1 MFRQRFSTIVN
12 RFFSSP
18 GPATVFGFLAMIFAG
33 SGLLLLPQA
42 TTGTGRGL
50 TFVDAL
56 FTSTSSVCV
65 TGLSVTDTGTSFT
78 LFGQTIILT
87 LIQTGGLGIM
97 TLSTLFLMLSGKRL
111 SFSSHTAI
119 RESFTPFQERHP
131 WAILK
136 DIFLFTLVLEGV
148 GAMALF
154 TQFIRTATPSK
165 AFFLSIFHSISAFCN
180 AGFCLFPDSFTAFRS
195 STVVNLTIGFLIIL
209 GGIGFPVMSE
219 LKWRLLR
226 GDRQRSP
233 MSLHSKIALSMTAI
247 LLVSGT
253 LVFLT
258 MESRV
263 TLDRLPWGQR
273 VLASFFMSVNT
284 RTAGFNSLTLEN
296 MANETLFFIIL
307 LMFVGASPGSCGGGI
322 KTTCFASL
330 IALGQSRL
338 KGEKKP
344 NLFGRAIPEQ
354 TIGKAVSI
362 LMVSTVIVCLGTMA
376 LLMTELGDV
385 SHPQSRGMFLE
396 LLFEVVSAFGTVGL
410 STGVTASLTNP
421 GKLLVVTIMFMG
433 RLGPLLIAM
442 AVSRPLR
449 LGYTHAEEDFII
461 G

>member
-1 MFRQRFSTIVN
+1 MI
-12 RFFSSP
+12 
-18 GPATVFGFLAMIFAG
+18 LAGA
-33 SGLLLLPQA
+33 GLLVLPQA
-42 TTGTGRGL
+42 TTGNAKGL
-50 TFVDAL
+50 SFVDAL

-111 SFSSHTAI
+111 SFSGHTAI

-136 DIFLFTLVLEGV
+136 DIFLFTLMLEGM

-154 TQFIRTATPSK
+154 TQFIRTAPPPK

-195 STVVNLTIGFLIIL
+195 SIVINLTIGLLIIL

-219 LKWRLLR
+219 LKWRLVKT
-226 GDRQRSP
+226 DRPRSP
-233 MSLHSKIALSMTAI
+233 MSLHSKIALSMTA
-247 LLVSGT
+247 LLLISGT
-253 LVFLT
+253 LVFLA
-258 MESRV
+258 MESHI
-263 TLDRLPWGQR
+263 TLGQLPWPER
-273 VLASFFMSVNT
+273 ILASFFMSVNA
-284 RTAGFNSLTLEN
+284 RTAGFNTLTLGN

-338 KGEKKP
+338 KGEKQP
-344 NLFGRAIPEQ
+344 NLFGRSIPER
-354 TIGKAVSI
+354 TIARAVSI
-362 LMVSTVIVCLGTMA
+362 LMVSTLIVCLGTMT

-385 SHPQSRGMFLE
+385 SHPESRGMFLE

-410 STGVTASLTNP
+410 STGVTTTLSNP
-421 GKLLVVTIMFMG
+421 GKMLIITIMFMG

-442 AVSRPLR
+442 AVSRPVR
-449 LGYTHAEEDFII
+449 LEYTHAEEDFII